1 MHKEINKIKDLESPP
16 KVIKNLFNNIEIE
29 KFLTLFNNLPTTTH
43 NKKQNVIKKRWL
55 KNVNLELEN
64 LFYEK
69 VKGQI
74 GDFRMDNLKD
84 DKGEDILGLF
94 QESYNPIG
102 LHVDAG
108 FNTEEIIYKQTL
120 IPLTSKGSTV
130 IFKNKFY
137 GNSTNFTI
145 DENELKM
152 KNLNYGQNIRSS
164 EHLKMFDKKPFNKE
178 DHEKY
183 LRHEKI
189 ENLSGLEI
197 DLVYEW
203 ELGSMLI
210 FDRTRLH
217 CSSSLIE
224 GKKIGLTTFTKK

>member
-84 DKGEDILGLF
+84 DKGEDILRFISRKL
-94 QESYNPIG
+94 QSNW
-102 LHVDAG
+102 
-108 FNTEEIIYKQTL
+108 
-120 IPLTSKGSTV
+120 ST
-130 IFKNKFY
+130 
-137 GNSTNFTI
+137 
-145 DENELKM
+145 
-152 KNLNYGQNIRSS
+152 
-164 EHLKMFDKKPFNKE
+164 
-178 DHEKY
+178 
-183 LRHEKI
+183 
-189 ENLSGLEI
+189 
-197 DLVYEW
+197 
-203 ELGSMLI
+203 
-210 FDRTRLH
+210 
-217 CSSSLIE
+217 C
-224 GKKIGLTTFTKK
+224 